1 MMCDHVYVSTKEI
14 ICSKCNKPTHE
25 IDWDKEFYL
34 CHIEQSM
41 GSYTKII
48 HGGLSRHYDRV

>member
-25 IDWDKEFYL
+25 IDWDKEFDLFMAYRA
-34 CHIEQSM
+34 E
-41 GSYTKII
+41 
-48 HGGLSRHYDRV
+48 HGILYQNHSWWSI